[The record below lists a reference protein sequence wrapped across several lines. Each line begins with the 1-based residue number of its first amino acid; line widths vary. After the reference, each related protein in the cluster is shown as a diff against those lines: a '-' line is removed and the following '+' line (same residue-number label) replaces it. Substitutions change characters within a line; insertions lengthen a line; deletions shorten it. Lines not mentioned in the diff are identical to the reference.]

1 VRKLTGLLSVLLVV
15 VISMLSAGDVLAAEG
30 WHPEQPISAP
40 LGIPEPLG
48 EVGDI
53 AFWSPNRGALITA
66 GVGAFPAGVYV
77 YDGVGWHLYST
88 VCGGHRGQIAW
99 AGPDNFWTVAD
110 QPPGQE
116 GVQGE
121 QQVKA
126 PWNRSLCHF
135 ENGRVVASYAEPLGV
150 AGSYPHLEAAA
161 CNGPSDCWFAGER
174 LPGEGRTAIV
184 NSGAFHLHWNGS
196 TLIQTPS
203 LTAPES
209 IEDPS
214 RSVADLAFE
223 GGRFYE
229 SVSIGEADGK
239 VPGEPDPAR
248 PSFIHLIEPGSR
260 DPFPQLFPATPLSY
274 GAGEVGTDLGP
285 FRFAAAGEGLYAVA
299 GAANES
305 MAAVTLISIRG
316 GSVEQVPLQANGAL
330 PAGTPVAA
338 AAAEPGSGR
347 IWVSFRLG
355 GDGSQPG
362 PTRIVSVGTDGSV
375 EAPLS
380 LLNEGGAQV
389 GSAGPIACSA
399 LEQCWMATRKGWL
412 FHLGGPLPRDE
423 DPAMQGV
430 ISFRPADDSTP
441 VLPPADLPEDDSGT
455 EPPAPPPPAEILAE
469 ALPHH
474 SKSKPLVS
482 KVKEKVLG
490 RTVLQISFTLYA
502 RAHVHLTA
510 KWHGKV
516 VAQTARLTLAK
527 GPHALRLKLDP
538 ERWPTHIGFE
548 VHPAATKGKAK

>member
-1 VRKLTGLLSVLLVV
+1 MRKFTGLLPVLLA
-15 VISMLSAGDVLAAEG
+15 LLTLASASDARAAEG
-30 WHPEQPISAP
+30 WHPQQPISAP

-53 AFWSPNRGALITA
+53 AFWSPNRGALISA

-99 AGPDNFWTVAD
+99 AGPDDFWTVAD

-116 GVQGE
+116 GVAGE
-121 QQVKA
+121 HSVRVT
-126 PWNRSLCHF
+126 WNRSLCHF
-135 ENGRVVASYAEPLGV
+135 ENGRVVASYAEPLGL
-150 AGSYPHLEAAA
+150 ASSYPHLAAAA
-161 CNGPSDCWFAGER
+161 CHGPSDCWFAGER
-174 LPGEGRTAIV
+174 LPGEGRTAVV
-184 NSGAFHLHWNGS
+184 NTGAFHLHWNGS
-196 TLIQTPS
+196 ALTQVPS

-209 IEDPS
+209 VEDPS
-214 RSVADLAFE
+214 RAVGDLAFE

-229 SVSIGEADGK
+229 SVQVGEEDGN
-239 VPGEPDPAR
+239 VPGEPDPAQ

-260 DPFPQLFPATPLSY
+260 DPFVQLFSVPPLSY
-274 GAGEVGTDLGP
+274 GPGAVGTDLGP

-305 MAAVTLISIRG
+305 SAAVTLISIRA
-316 GSVEQVPLQANGAL
+316 GSVEQVPLQANGVL
-330 PAGTPVAA
+330 QAGSQVAA
-338 AAAEPGSGR
+338 AAAEPGTGR
-347 IWVSFRLG
+347 IWVSFRPPG
-355 GDGSQPG
+355 GDGAPPD

-375 EAPLS
+375 GAPLS

-389 GSAGPIACSA
+389 GSAGPIACPA
-399 LEQCWMATRKGWL
+399 LEQCWMATDKGWL

-423 DPAMQGV
+423 DAAMKGV

-441 VLPPADLPEDDSGT
+441 SLPPAELPEDDSGA
-455 EPPAPPPPAEILAE
+455 EPAARAPQPEILAE
-469 ALPHH
+469 AFPHRA
-474 SKSKPLVS
+474 KAKRLIS
-482 KVKEKVLG
+482 KVTEKVLG
-490 RTVLQISFTLYA
+490 RTVLQISFTLFSP
-502 RAHVHLTA
+502 AHVHVIA

-516 VAQTARLTLAK
+516 VAQTARLTLGK

-548 VHPAATKGKAK
+548 VHPAPAKGKAR